1 MGESTVPCLSRVQ
14 LEDMG
19 VRIDSFP
26 ALKMAPPEACVAFD
40 DIIPGPPAIST
51 LQTRP

>member
-1 MGESTVPCLSRVQ
+1 MGESLVPCLSRVQ

-26 ALKMAPPEACVAFD
+26 ALKMARPEACVAFD
-40 DIIPGPPAIST
+40 DIIPQAAS
-51 LQTRP
+51 